1 MNLTACIADSGVS
14 GADKKNKLEEEV
26 ELCSVK
32 LDRAQKLIG
41 GLGGERARWSATADS
56 LDAQYGALTGDA
68 LLGAATLSYL
78 GAFTAQFRQRSVD
91 VIAHAIRTPHAP
103 VSAPPLPPQR
113 LRLPRDAL
121 CACARSILP
130 CDRHVC
136 LLAGLCRWSCAANA
150 DQEAELWGAVCAR
163 LLLWR
168 PPDRLA

>member
-1 MNLTACIADSGVS
+1 MHYLTTYHDSSQSNITDWGVS

-41 GLGGERARWSATADS
+41 GLGGERARWSATADA

-91 VIAHAIRTPHAP
+91 VIAHAIRTPRPP
-103 VSAPPLPPQR
+103 V
-113 LRLPRDAL
+113 LPR
-121 CACARSILP
+121 RP
-130 CDRHVC
+130 RHSGS
-136 LLAGLCRWSCAANA
+136 GLCCLGVPRVPVLDGLCLMGCA
-150 DQEAELWGAVCAR
+150 L
-163 LLLWR
+163 
-168 PPDRLA
+168 

>member
-1 MNLTACIADSGVS
+1 M
-14 GADKKNKLEEEV
+14 

-91 VIAHAIRTPHAP
+91 VIATAIRVLPR
-103 VSAPPLPPQR
+103 PLPIPPF
-113 LRLPRDAL
+113 LRRR
-121 CACARSILP
+121 CNP
-130 CDRHVC
+130 CPPAVSRPAAAVPGT
-136 LLAGLCRWSCAANA
+136 GL
-150 DQEAELWGAVCAR
+150 VH
-163 LLLWR
+163 
-168 PPDRLA
+168 